1 VPALPTFDHDLV
13 SLPHALLTGHWS
25 YQHTGSDDQ
34 NRHAAPFPAV
44 TDRATST
51 FSRYRALMPNGGYRP
66 EPDESGESGQSPRY
80 DWLYDESGRPSA
92 TGRRTRP
99 PRSGASPYD
108 QTQPAP
114 RPAGEGQSGYQ
125 HGQGAHDQRGYDQ
138 RGYGQGYSQDP
149 YGQQGGYDQQGGHSQ
164 QGYGSQGY
172 GQDPYGHGQDRYGQD
187 PYGQQGG
194 YDQQGY
200 GSRGYGQDPYGQGGY
215 AQDAYGQGGYDQRGY
230 SQDAYGQGG
239 YDQGGYDQRG
249 YDQRGYAQEGY
260 GQASQ
265 GGYSYGARRRS
276 PYDEL
281 SEDYDG
287 PPPTRPPLRPPGG
300 PGSDAPRLT
309 RIPRRRR
316 RIGPFRVIL
325 LLFLAYLLILVGVPV
340 LAWGRVDKVAF
351 EPTDERAEDG
361 SGTNYLIVGSDSRE
375 GLTAEEKKR
384 LGTGSAGGRRTD
396 TIMLLHVPNTTAP
409 PTLVSLPRDSYVPIP
424 GHDRNKIN
432 AAFSFGGPKLLAQTV
447 ENVTGLRVD
456 GYVEIG
462 FGGFVGVVDG
472 LGGVE
477 MCLPKAVKDEKAHID
492 LPKGCQE
499 LDGPKALGYVR
510 ARYFDPLGDL
520 GRVERQRQFMSAV
533 MKETL
538 TASTILNPVRYTR
551 VGMAYGDALTVG
563 DSTGVFDL
571 ARFALAMRAVSSG
584 KGTTLT
590 VPIADPGLSTP
601 VGSAVKWDTEK
612 ALALFNALKED
623 AIIPPSL
630 IPKVPKSGDGN

>member
-1 VPALPTFDHDLV
+1 
-13 SLPHALLTGHWS
+13 
-25 YQHTGSDDQ
+25 
-34 NRHAAPFPAV
+34 
-44 TDRATST
+44 
-51 FSRYRALMPNGGYRP
+51 MPNGGYRP
-66 EPDESGESGQSPRY
+66 DPDESDEPGQNPRY

-99 PRSGASPYD
+99 GRSGTPSSPYD
-108 QTQPAP
+108 ERQRQPDR
-114 RPAGEGQSGYQ
+114 RPPSEGQGGGYA
-125 HGQGAHDQRGYDQ
+125 QGGAGGHDQRGYDQ
-138 RGYGQGYSQDP
+138 GGRGQGYDQRGYSQDP
-149 YGQQGGYDQQGGHSQ
+149 YGQQGYDRQG
-164 QGYGSQGY
+164 GY
-172 GQDPYGHGQDRYGQD
+172 GQDPYGQHS
-187 PYGQQGG
+187 YGQQG
-194 YDQQGY
+194 YDQQGGY
-200 GSRGYGQDPYGQGGY
+200 GQQGYGQDPYGQGGY
-215 AQDAYGQGGYDQRGY
+215 DQRGSYDQQGY
-230 SQDAYGQGG
+230 SQDSYGQQSYG
-239 YDQGGYDQRG
+239 QAG
-249 YDQRGYAQEGY
+249 YDQRGYAQEDY
-260 GQASQ
+260 GQ
-265 GGYSYGARRRS
+265 GGYQQGGYQQEGYQQGGYGARRGS
-276 PYDEL
+276 PYDQL
-281 SEDYDG
+281 SDGYDE
-287 PPPTRPPLRPPGG
+287 PPARSPLRPPGG
-300 PGSDAPRLT
+300 PGGPGGPDRPRLS

-316 RIGPFRVIL
+316 RIGPFKAIL
-325 LLFLAYLLILVGVPV
+325 LLLLAYVLILVGVPV
-340 LAWGRVDKVAF
+340 LAWARVDKVAF

-375 GLTAEEKKR
+375 GLTEGEKKR

-396 TIMLLHVPNTTAP
+396 TIMILHVPNTTAP

-424 GHDRNKIN
+424 GHDNNKIN

-447 ENVTGLRVD
+447 EDVTGLRVD

-477 MCLPKAVKDEKAHID
+477 MCLPKAVQDEKAHID
-492 LPKGCQE
+492 LEKGCQD
-499 LDGPKALGYVR
+499 LDGPQALGYVR

-551 VGMAYGDALTVG
+551 VGLAYGDALTVG

-584 KGTTLT
+584 KGATLT

-601 VGSAVKWDTEK
+601 VGSAVKWDTDK
-612 ALALFNALKED
+612 ALELFNALKKD

-630 IPKVPKSGDGN
+630 IPKVPKSGEGN

>member
-1 VPALPTFDHDLV
+1 
-13 SLPHALLTGHWS
+13 
-25 YQHTGSDDQ
+25 
-34 NRHAAPFPAV
+34 
-44 TDRATST
+44 
-51 FSRYRALMPNGGYRP
+51 MPNRGYHP
-66 EPDESGESGQSPRY
+66 EPDESGEPGQSPRY

-99 PRSGASPYD
+99 PRSSASPYD

-114 RPAGEGQSGYQ
+114 RPAGENQGGYPQGQSGAYDRGGY
-125 HGQGAHDQRGYDQ
+125 GQGAYDQ
-138 RGYGQGYSQDP
+138 PGYGQQGYGQSGSGQQGYSQDAYGQHGYGQGY
-149 YGQQGGYDQQGGHSQ
+149 GQ
-164 QGYGSQGY
+164 QGY
-172 GQDPYGHGQDRYGQD
+172 GQDPYGQDSYGQGGYD
-187 PYGQQGG
+187 QRAGYGQQGYDQQG

-200 GSRGYGQDPYGQGGY
+200 GEGGYGQGGY
-215 AQDAYGQGGYDQRGY
+215 DQRAGYDQQGYGQGGYDQRGY
-230 SQDAYGQGG
+230 GQD
-239 YDQGGYDQRG
+239 
-249 YDQRGYAQEGY
+249 GY
-260 GQASQ
+260 GQASPQ
-265 GGYSYGARRRS
+265 GGYSQGGYGARRRS

-281 SEDYDG
+281 SEDYNE
-287 PPPTRPPLRPPGG
+287 PPPGRSPLRPPGG
-300 PGSDAPRLT
+300 PGSDGPRLT

-325 LLFLAYLLILVGVPV
+325 LIILAYVLILVGVPV

-375 GLTAEEKKR
+375 GLTPEEKNR

-396 TIMLLHVPNTTAP
+396 TIMVLHVPNTTAP

-424 GHDRNKIN
+424 GHGRNKIN

-447 ENVTGLRVD
+447 EDVTGLRVD

-462 FGGFVGVVDG
+462 FGGFVSVVDG

-499 LDGPKALGYVR
+499 LDGPNALGYVR

-538 TASTILNPVRYTR
+538 TASTIFNPVRYTR

-590 VPIADPGLSTP
+590 VPIADPGLSTR

-630 IPKVPKSGDGN
+630 IPKVPKSEEGN

>member
-1 VPALPTFDHDLV
+1 
-13 SLPHALLTGHWS
+13 
-25 YQHTGSDDQ
+25 
-34 NRHAAPFPAV
+34 
-44 TDRATST
+44 
-51 FSRYRALMPNGGYRP
+51 MPNGGYRP
-66 EPDESGESGQSPRY
+66 DPDESDEPGQNPRY

-99 PRSGASPYD
+99 PRSGASSSRHDP
-108 QTQPAP
+108 TQPAH
-114 RPAGEGQSGYQ
+114 RPPTEGQGGYPQGQSGAYDQ
-125 HGQGAHDQRGYDQ
+125 GAYGQG
-138 RGYGQGYSQDP
+138 GYGEQGYGQQGYGQQGYGQDPYGQGGYGQQGYGQASDQQDPYGQQGYSQDP
-149 YGQQGGYDQQGGHSQ
+149 YGQQG
-164 QGYGSQGY
+164 YGRDS
-172 GQDPYGHGQDRYGQD
+172 
-187 PYGQQGG
+187 YGQQG
-194 YDQQGY
+194 Y
-200 GSRGYGQDPYGQGGY
+200 SQDPYGQGGY
-215 AQDAYGQGGYDQRGY
+215 E
-230 SQDAYGQGG
+230 
-239 YDQGGYDQRG
+239 
-249 YDQRGYAQEGY
+249 QRGYAQEGY
-260 GQASQ
+260 GQAAYQQGGYSQ
-265 GGYSYGARRRS
+265 GGYGSRPRS

-281 SEDYDG
+281 SEDYDE
-287 PPPTRPPLRPPGG
+287 PPGRPPLRPPGG
-300 PGSDAPRLT
+300 PERPRMS

-316 RIGPFRVIL
+316 RVGPFRVIL
-325 LLFLAYLLILVGVPV
+325 LLLLAYLLILVGVPV

-351 EPTDERAEDG
+351 EPTDERADDG

-375 GLTAEEKKR
+375 GLSEADKKR
-384 LGTGSAGGRRTD
+384 LGTGSTGGRRTD
-396 TIMLLHVPNTTAP
+396 TIMILHVPNTTAA

-424 GHDRNKIN
+424 GHGRNKIN

-447 ENVTGLRVD
+447 EDVTGLRVD

-462 FGGFVGVVDG
+462 FGGFVDVVDG
-472 LGGVE
+472 LGGVR
-477 MCLPKAVKDEKAHID
+477 MCLPKAVQDDKAHID
-492 LPKGCQE
+492 LPAGCQE
-499 LDGPKALGYVR
+499 LDGPNALGYVR

-584 KGTTLT
+584 KGATLT
-590 VPIADPGLSTP
+590 VPVADPGLSTP

-623 AIIPPSL
+623 EIIPPSL